1 MTPEIDSVTTG
12 HGQEQPTNAELLGT
26 ARRRTREEI
35 LKRTARTITDPR
47 FRAVAP
53 ILFVAPLVAP
63 QFLGPDI
70 VPESSRYIAR

>member
-12 HGQEQPTNAELLGT
+12 HGQEQPTNVELLRA

-35 LKRTARTITDPR
+35 LKRTTQTATDPR
-47 FRAVAP
+47 FRAVTP

-63 QFLGPDI
+63 QFLGPDT
-70 VPESSRYIAR
+70 VPECRYIIR

>member
-12 HGQEQPTNAELLGT
+12 HGQEQPTNAELLGA
-26 ARRRTREEI
+26 ARRRTREEL
-35 LKRTARTITDPR
+35 LKRTARMATDPR
-47 FRAVAP
+47 LRAVAP

>member
-12 HGQEQPTNAELLGT
+12 HGQEQPTNAELLGA

-35 LKRTARTITDPR
+35 LKRTARTATDPR
-47 FRAVAP
+47 FRAVAH

>member
-12 HGQEQPTNAELLGT
+12 HGQEQPTNAELLGA
-26 ARRRTREEI
+26 ARRRTRKEI
-35 LKRTARTITDPR
+35 LKRTARTATDPR

>member
-12 HGQEQPTNAELLGT
+12 HGQEQPTNAELLGA

-35 LKRTARTITDPR
+35 LKRTARTTTDPR

-70 VPESSRYIAR
+70 VPESSRYIAS

>member
-1 MTPEIDSVTTG
+1 MTQEMDSAATR
-12 HGQEQPTNAELLGT
+12 HGQKPPTNAELLGA

-35 LKRTARTITDPR
+35 LKRTARTATDPR
-47 FRAVAP
+47 LRAVAP

-70 VPESSRYIAR
+70 VPESRYIVR

>member
-1 MTPEIDSVTTG
+1 MMPEIDSVTTG
-12 HGQEQPTNAELLGT
+12 QGQEQPTNAELLRA

-35 LKRTARTITDPR
+35 LKRTARTATDPR

>member
-1 MTPEIDSVTTG
+1 MTPEIDSITTG
-12 HGQEQPTNAELLGT
+12 HGQEQPTNAELLGA

-35 LKRTARTITDPR
+35 LKRTARTATDPR

>member
-12 HGQEQPTNAELLGT
+12 HGQEQPTNAELLGA

-35 LKRTARTITDPR
+35 LKRTARTATDPR
-47 FRAVAP
+47 FKAVAP

>member
-12 HGQEQPTNAELLGT
+12 HGEEQPTNAELLGA

-35 LKRTARTITDPR
+35 LKRTARTATDPR